1 MRDEILSKVNNDL
14 LSVPPLVSRLIRKKL
29 VIKTPGEAEMELKM
43 PHFEIMRVLKEE
55 GTLHPVK
62 IGEKLC
68 IAKAQMTH
76 LVDKLVELD
85 FVKRE
90 WGEDDRRTI
99 NITLTVSGNKLLED
113 QDKLFMN
120 ALRENMVSLSDVE
133 LETLSNTLRVL
144 RSTLL
149 KLQ

>member
-1 MRDEILSKVNNDL
+1 MRDQILSRVNTDL

-29 VIKTPGEAEMELKM
+29 VMKTPGEAEMELKM
-43 PHFEIMRVLKEE
+43 PHFEIMRILKEE
-55 GTLHPVK
+55 GTLHPAE

-90 WGEDDRRTI
+90 GGTDDRRTL
-99 NITLTVSGNKLLED
+99 NITLY
-113 QDKLFMN
+113 
-120 ALRENMVSLSDVE
+120 R
-133 LETLSNTLRVL
+133 
-144 RSTLL
+144 
-149 KLQ
+149 

>member
-1 MRDEILSKVNNDL
+1 MREEILGRVNADL

-29 VIKTPGEAEMELKM
+29 VMPTLSDPEMELKM
-43 PHFEIMRVLKEE
+43 PHFEIMRILKEE
-55 GTLHPVK
+55 GTLHPAK

-76 LVDKLVELD
+76 FVDKLVELN

-90 WGEDDRRTI
+90 WGEDDRRTV
-99 NITLTVSGNKLLED
+99 NITLTGNGHKLLEE
-113 QDKLFMN
+113 QDILFTN
-120 ALRENMVSLSDVE
+120 ALRENMASLTDAE
-133 LETLSNTLRVL
+133 LETLSNSLRIL
-144 RSTLL
+144 RSALL